1 MTVEKESNDLTIG
14 VNAEIKTVKH
24 KVTQNL
30 QVNVLDGNEVNM
42 VQLDNLNK
50 TQDEVSELQK
60 MENHLNLKN
69 KQNIFLIRYLNKI
82 NINIFE

>member
-50 TQDEVSELQK
+50 TQDEVT
-60 MENHLNLKN
+60 
-69 KQNIFLIRYLNKI
+69 
-82 NINIFE
+82 